1 MLFAIY
7 VVLMTACL
15 LGAVTAV
22 VELIVKEKKRG
33 FEIPTIVI
41 PLQCVTSDIVLTDCD
56 ATLTSCKRVNFK
68 HRHGCEQ
75 VKAN

>member
-1 MLFAIY
+1 MLQLARYAFWMLFAIY

-15 LGAVTAV
+15 LGAVTSV
-22 VELIVKEKKRG
+22 VELVVK
-33 FEIPTIVI
+33 
-41 PLQCVTSDIVLTDCD
+41 CVTSDIVLTDCD